1 MVKKRDLIIP
11 YFEATLSDKAV
22 LSESLVMA
30 KKMLELSKE
39 LSEFR
44 ERENL
49 KADDETM
56 LSAARAILHKRDDV
70 KEMRMLVQEILD
82 HMFETEG
89 STVGEGEDRFFWS
102 QWILATCSDMV

>member
-11 YFEATLSDKAV
+11 YFSASLSDKAI

-49 KADDETM
+49 KAADETM
-56 LSAARAILHKRDDV
+56 LSAARAVFHKRGDV
-70 KEMRMLVQEILD
+70 EEMRIIMQELLEMLDIP
-82 HMFETEG
+82 
-89 STVGEGEDRFFWS
+89 EDDSDDSLGRFFWS
-102 QWILATCSDMV
+102 QWILATCSELV